1 MYKVHG
7 IMKVEEGEVAMMKE
21 PKYSYGYA
29 ALMGILTVIICMA
42 VADGLI
48 GIRGTV
54 QNYVDLGNGYHSFD
68 LAINDPTG
76 KYVFWAGI
84 IGIPILFSRKVRI
97 KSTWIN
103 MPLFFVAWYVC
114 TWIFGESPKHRYL
127 GHPSSGWISIGEG
140 LEPVGV
146 MILFWLIQVLVLLVI
161 TVISSG
167 LRKIK
172 DRGI

>member
-1 MYKVHG
+1 MD
-7 IMKVEEGEVAMMKE
+7 
-21 PKYSYGYA
+21 
-29 ALMGILTVIICMA
+29 ILTVIICMA
-42 VADGLI
+42 VADGFI

-68 LAINDPTG
+68 LAINDLTG
-76 KYVFWAGI
+76 RYVFWAGI
-84 IGIPILFSRKVRI
+84 IGIPILFFGKVRI

-146 MILFWLIQVLVLLVI
+146 MRLFWLIQVLVLLVI
-161 TVISSG
+161 AVIRSG
-167 LRKIK
+167 VRKLK
-172 DRGI
+172 EKGNDRETFV